1 MSNDKAIAKAVF
13 FLGKGGVGKTT
24 LSSSF
29 ARGLSLAGR
38 KVLVVSLDPAH
49 NLGDVFD
56 TELGDE
62 IRPINER
69 LDGMEVNLA
78 AWVKRYLD
86 ETRREMKAYYSY
98 QSTLNLDGFLNV
110 MKYSPGTE
118 EYAVLWAI
126 EHIWCKHAPGYD
138 TVVFDTPPT
147 ALSLRFLALPTISE
161 LWVAELTKLRESI
174 LKKRSTLLRL
184 NPEAPVA
191 SSCVDKDD
199 DRIYGKLDSI
209 HRRLALLNE
218 VFRGQSFVSMV
229 VNPDNLSLSEAVRI
243 REELERLRIPV
254 AAVCMNKL
262 GLPGGHQ
269 EGPAAALRGLPVFEY
284 PLVQAGIR
292 QAGHL
297 SAVDAS
303 RLITHYLGRTQEQ
316 S

>member
-1 MSNDKAIAKAVF
+1 MSTNKLPAKAVF

-29 ARGLSLAGR
+29 ASGLSMAGR

-56 TELGDE
+56 TKLADE
-62 IRPINER
+62 IRPISQN
-69 LDGMEVNLA
+69 LDGLEVDLA

-86 ETRREMKAYYSY
+86 ETKREMKANYSY
-98 QSTLNLDGFLNV
+98 QSALNLDGFLNV

-126 EHIWCKHAPGYD
+126 EHIWCTHAATYD

-161 LWVAELTKLRESI
+161 LWVSELSKLRESI

-191 SSCVDKDD
+191 NSCVDKAD

-209 HRRLALLNE
+209 RRRLALLNE
-218 VFRGQSFVSMV
+218 VFRGQSFVCMV

-243 REELERLRIPV
+243 REELARLRIPIE
-254 AAVCMNKL
+254 AVCMNKL
-262 GLPGGHQ
+262 GLPGGHAD
-269 EGPAAALRGLPVFEY
+269 GPEAALRGLPIFDY
-284 PLVQAGIR
+284 PLVQDGIR

-303 RLITHYLGRTQEQ
+303 RLIHYYLGTTQEQ
-316 S
+316 L